1 MTGGPRMDASQRIDE
16 IRQTLNRYSYEY
28 YVLDQPTVPDA
39 TYDQLLRELTELET
53 EHPELITP
61 DSPTQRVGAAPL
73 EAFEKVTHD
82 LPMLSLG
89 NVFDETEIREWVA
102 RIERSLGRST
112 TYVAELKF
120 DGLAI
125 SLKYEDGRFVRGAT
139 RGDGTVGENITQNL
153 RTIKALPLRLQAEE
167 TVEVRGEAYMPK
179 QSFERLNEDRA
190 SREET
195 LFANPRNA
203 AAGSLRQLDSSITAS
218 RNLSL
223 FVYGVGVNTLTAR
236 SHSEAMAQLASLGLP
251 TNQHMQTCETVEE
264 ILAYIAHWT
273 EARASLPY
281 EIDGIVL
288 KVDRYDDQEELGFT
302 AKSPR
307 FATAY
312 KFAAEEVMTTVEDVD
327 FSVGRTGKVTPRA
340 RFAPVVVAGS
350 TVTYATL
357 HNADFIAEKDIRLQ
371 DSVIIK
377 KAGDVIPA
385 VVQVVTAERTG
396 EETPIVFPTHCP
408 ACQSELVRLEGEVD
422 IRCVSPECPA
432 QLMEG
437 IIHFVSRQAMNID
450 GLGEKVVRQL
460 YDHEAIRT
468 IADLYR
474 LDREEL
480 LTFDRMGETSV
491 DKLLAAI
498 EASKQNSV
506 ERLLFGLGIRLV
518 GQKAAYLLAERFD
531 SLAGIAATSYDEIV
545 AIDGIGGKIADSI
558 VKYFEH
564 PEAQALIRDLEQLG
578 VNQRFLGERIDQ
590 TNAPLGG
597 KTIVLTGTLES
608 LKRSEAG
615 KRLEALGADV
625 TGSVSKKTD
634 VLVAGEKAGS
644 KLTKAESLGIEIWDE
659 ARLLEELAKHE
670 A

>member
-1 MTGGPRMDASQRIDE
+1 MDASQRIDE

-531 SLAGIAATSYDEIV
+531 SLAGIAAASYDEIV

-578 VNQRFLGERIDQ
+578 VNQRFLGERVDQ

-659 ARLLEELAKHE
+659 ARLLEELTKHE

>member
-1 MTGGPRMDASQRIDE
+1 MDASQRIDE

-506 ERLLFGLGIRLV
+506 ERLLFGFGIRLV

-531 SLAGIAATSYDEIV
+531 SLAGIAAASYEEIV

-578 VNQRFLGERIDQ
+578 VNQRFLGERVDQ

>member
-1 MTGGPRMDASQRIDE
+1 MDASQRIDE

-480 LTFDRMGETSV
+480 LTFDRMGKTSV

-531 SLAGIAATSYDEIV
+531 SLAGIAAASYDEIV

-578 VNQRFLGERIDQ
+578 VNQRFLGERVDQ

>member
-1 MTGGPRMDASQRIDE
+1 MDASQRIDE

-53 EHPELITP
+53 AHPELITP

-474 LDREEL
+474 LDRDEL

-531 SLAGIAATSYDEIV
+531 SLAGIAAASYEEIV

-564 PEAQALIRDLEQLG
+564 PEAQALIRDLEQLD
-578 VNQRFLGERIDQ
+578 VNQQFLGERVDQ

-670 A
+670 V

>member
-1 MTGGPRMDASQRIDE
+1 MDASQRIDE

-273 EARASLPY
+273 DARASLPY

-312 KFAAEEVMTTVEDVD
+312 KFAAEEVMTTVEEVD

-531 SLAGIAATSYDEIV
+531 SLAGIAAASYEEIV

-578 VNQRFLGERIDQ
+578 VNQRFLGERVDQ

-659 ARLLEELAKHE
+659 ARLLDELAKHE

>member
-1 MTGGPRMDASQRIDE
+1 MDASQRIDE

-531 SLAGIAATSYDEIV
+531 SLAGIAAASYEEIV

-578 VNQRFLGERIDQ
+578 VNQRFLGERVDQ

>member
-1 MTGGPRMDASQRIDE
+1 MTGGPQMDASQRIDE

-531 SLAGIAATSYDEIV
+531 SLAGIAAASYDEIV

-578 VNQRFLGERIDQ
+578 VNQRFLGERVDQ

>member
-1 MTGGPRMDASQRIDE
+1 MDASQRIDE

-531 SLAGIAATSYDEIV
+531 SLAGIAAASYDEIV

-578 VNQRFLGERIDQ
+578 VNQHFLGERVDQ

>member
-1 MTGGPRMDASQRIDE
+1 MDASQRIDE

-53 EHPELITP
+53 AHPELITP

-408 ACQSELVRLEGEVD
+408 ACQSELIRLEGEVD

-474 LDREEL
+474 LDRDEL

-531 SLAGIAATSYDEIV
+531 SLAGIAAASYEEIV

-564 PEAQALIRDLEQLG
+564 SEAQALIRDLEQLG
-578 VNQRFLGERIDQ
+578 VNQQFLGERVDQ

>member
-1 MTGGPRMDASQRIDE
+1 MDASQRIDK

-251 TNQHMQTCETVEE
+251 TNQHMQTCGTVED

-531 SLAGIAATSYDEIV
+531 SLAGIAAASYEEIV

-578 VNQRFLGERIDQ
+578 VNQRFLGERVDQ

>member
-1 MTGGPRMDASQRIDE
+1 MMGGPQMDASQRIDE

-264 ILAYIAHWT
+264 ILAYITHWT

-480 LTFDRMGETSV
+480 LTFERMGETSV

-498 EASKQNSV
+498 DASKQNSV

-531 SLAGIAATSYDEIV
+531 SLTGIAGASYDDIV

-578 VNQRFLGERIDQ
+578 VNQRFLGERVDQ
-590 TNAPLGG
+590 TNAPLSG

-659 ARLLEELAKHE
+659 ARLLVELAKHE

>member
-1 MTGGPRMDASQRIDE
+1 MDASQRIDE

-357 HNADFIAEKDIRLQ
+357 HNADFIAEKDIRLH
-371 DSVIIK
+371 DAVIIK

-408 ACQSELVRLEGEVD
+408 ACASELVRLEGEVD

-474 LDREEL
+474 LDRDEL

-531 SLAGIAATSYDEIV
+531 SLAGIAAATYEEIV

-578 VNQRFLGERIDQ
+578 VNQQFLGERVDQ

>member
-1 MTGGPRMDASQRIDE
+1 MDASQRIDE

-578 VNQRFLGERIDQ
+578 VNQRFLGERVDQ

>member
-1 MTGGPRMDASQRIDE
+1 MDASQRIDE

-53 EHPELITP
+53 AHPELITP

-264 ILAYIAHWT
+264 ILGYIAHWT

-474 LDREEL
+474 LDRDEL

-531 SLAGIAATSYDEIV
+531 SLAGIAAASYEEIV

-578 VNQRFLGERIDQ
+578 VNQQFLGERVDQ

>member
-1 MTGGPRMDASQRIDE
+1 MDASQRIDE

-53 EHPELITP
+53 AHPELITP

-396 EETPIVFPTHCP
+396 EETPIVFPIHCP

-474 LDREEL
+474 LDRDEL

-531 SLAGIAATSYDEIV
+531 SLAGIAAASYEEIV

-578 VNQRFLGERIDQ
+578 VNQQFLGERVDQ

>member
-1 MTGGPRMDASQRIDE
+1 MTGGPQMDASQRIDE

-251 TNQHMQTCETVEE
+251 TNQHMKTCETVEE

-531 SLAGIAATSYDEIV
+531 SLAGIAAASYDEIV

-564 PEAQALIRDLEQLG
+564 SEAQALIRDLEQLG
-578 VNQRFLGERIDQ
+578 VNQRFLGERVDQ

>member
-1 MTGGPRMDASQRIDE
+1 MDASQRIDE

-264 ILAYIAHWT
+264 ILSYIAHWT

-531 SLAGIAATSYDEIV
+531 SLAGIAAASYEEIV

-578 VNQRFLGERIDQ
+578 VNQRFLGERVDQ

>member
-1 MTGGPRMDASQRIDE
+1 MDASQRIDE

-53 EHPELITP
+53 AHPELITP

-460 YDHEAIRT
+460 YDCEAIRT

-474 LDREEL
+474 LDRDEL

-531 SLAGIAATSYDEIV
+531 SLAGIAAASYEEIV

-578 VNQRFLGERIDQ
+578 VNQQFLGERVDQ

-670 A
+670 V

>member
-1 MTGGPRMDASQRIDE
+1 
-16 IRQTLNRYSYEY
+16 
-28 YVLDQPTVPDA
+28 
-39 TYDQLLRELTELET
+39 
-53 EHPELITP
+53 
-61 DSPTQRVGAAPL
+61 
-73 EAFEKVTHD
+73 
-82 LPMLSLG
+82 MLSLG

-474 LDREEL
+474 LDRDEL

-531 SLAGIAATSYDEIV
+531 SLAGIAAASYDEIV

-578 VNQRFLGERIDQ
+578 VNQRFLGERVDQ

-659 ARLLEELAKHE
+659 ARLLEELTKHE

>member
-1 MTGGPRMDASQRIDE
+1 MEASQRIDE

-53 EHPELITP
+53 AHPELITP

-264 ILAYIAHWT
+264 ILSYIAHWT

-474 LDREEL
+474 LDRDEL

-531 SLAGIAATSYDEIV
+531 SLAGIAAASYEEIV

-578 VNQRFLGERIDQ
+578 VNQQFLGERVDQ

-659 ARLLEELAKHE
+659 ARLLDELAKHE

>member
-1 MTGGPRMDASQRIDE
+1 MTGGPQMDASQRIDE

-53 EHPELITP
+53 AHPELITP

-474 LDREEL
+474 LDRDEL

-531 SLAGIAATSYDEIV
+531 SLAGIAAASYEEIV

-578 VNQRFLGERIDQ
+578 VNQQFLGERVDQ
-590 TNAPLGG
+590 TNAPFGG

>member
-1 MTGGPRMDASQRIDE
+1 MDASQRIDE

-53 EHPELITP
+53 AHPELITP

-264 ILAYIAHWT
+264 ILSYIAHWT

-474 LDREEL
+474 LDRDEL

-531 SLAGIAATSYDEIV
+531 SLAGIAAASYEEIV

-578 VNQRFLGERIDQ
+578 VNQQFLGERVDQ

>member
-1 MTGGPRMDASQRIDE
+1 MDASQRIDE

-251 TNQHMQTCETVEE
+251 TNQHMQTCGTVEE

-531 SLAGIAATSYDEIV
+531 SLAGIAAASYEEIV

-578 VNQRFLGERIDQ
+578 VNQRFLGERVDQ

>member
-1 MTGGPRMDASQRIDE
+1 MTGGPQMDASQRIDE

-251 TNQHMQTCETVEE
+251 TNQHMQMCETVEE

-531 SLAGIAATSYDEIV
+531 SLAGIAAASYDEIV

-578 VNQRFLGERIDQ
+578 VNQRFLGERVDQ

>member
-1 MTGGPRMDASQRIDE
+1 MDASQRIDE

-53 EHPELITP
+53 AHPELITP

-89 NVFDETEIREWVA
+89 NVFDETEIREWVV

-474 LDREEL
+474 LDRDEL

-531 SLAGIAATSYDEIV
+531 SLAGIAAASYEEIV

-578 VNQRFLGERIDQ
+578 VNQQFLGERVDQ

-670 A
+670 V

>member
-1 MTGGPRMDASQRIDE
+1 MDASQRIDE

-531 SLAGIAATSYDEIV
+531 SLAGIAAASYEEIV

-558 VKYFEH
+558 VKYLEH

-578 VNQRFLGERIDQ
+578 VNQRFLGERVDQ

>member
-1 MTGGPRMDASQRIDE
+1 MDASQRIDE

-264 ILAYIAHWT
+264 ILAYITHWT

-498 EASKQNSV
+498 DASKQNSV

-531 SLAGIAATSYDEIV
+531 SLAGIAGASYDDIV

-578 VNQRFLGERIDQ
+578 VNQRFLGERVDQ

-659 ARLLEELAKHE
+659 ACLLEELAKHE
-670 A
+670 V

>member
-1 MTGGPRMDASQRIDE
+1 MDASQRIDE

-53 EHPELITP
+53 AHPELITP

-474 LDREEL
+474 LDRDEL

-531 SLAGIAATSYDEIV
+531 SLAEIAAASYEEIV

-578 VNQRFLGERIDQ
+578 VNQQFLGERVDQ

>member
-1 MTGGPRMDASQRIDE
+1 MDASQRIDE

-474 LDREEL
+474 LNREEL

-531 SLAGIAATSYDEIV
+531 SLAGIAAASYDEIV

-578 VNQRFLGERIDQ
+578 VNQRFLGERVDQ

>member
-1 MTGGPRMDASQRIDE
+1 MDASQRIDE

-251 TNQHMQTCETVEE
+251 TNQHMQMCETVEE

-531 SLAGIAATSYDEIV
+531 SLAGIAAASYDEIV

-578 VNQRFLGERIDQ
+578 VNQRFLGERVDQ

>member
-1 MTGGPRMDASQRIDE
+1 MDASQRIDE

-53 EHPELITP
+53 AHPELITP
-61 DSPTQRVGAAPL
+61 DSPTQRVGAVPL

-474 LDREEL
+474 LDRDEL

-531 SLAGIAATSYDEIV
+531 SLAGIAAASYEEIV

-578 VNQRFLGERIDQ
+578 VNQQFLGERVNQ

>member
-1 MTGGPRMDASQRIDE
+1 MTGGPQMDASQRIDE

-53 EHPELITP
+53 AHPELITP

-474 LDREEL
+474 LDRDEL

-531 SLAGIAATSYDEIV
+531 SLAGIAAASYEEIV

-578 VNQRFLGERIDQ
+578 VNQQFLGERVDQ

-670 A
+670 V

>member
-1 MTGGPRMDASQRIDE
+1 MDASQRIDE

-474 LDREEL
+474 LDSEEL

-531 SLAGIAATSYDEIV
+531 SLAGIAAASYDEIV

-578 VNQRFLGERIDQ
+578 VNQRFLGERVDQ